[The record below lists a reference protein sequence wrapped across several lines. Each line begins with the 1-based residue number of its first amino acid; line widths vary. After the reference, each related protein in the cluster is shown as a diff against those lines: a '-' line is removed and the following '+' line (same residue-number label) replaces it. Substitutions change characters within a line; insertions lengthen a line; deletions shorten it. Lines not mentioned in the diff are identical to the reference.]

1 MTDNPIRVLQVI
13 RHMNVGGAETFL
25 MNVYRNIDRKKV
37 QFDFLVTGKGFFD
50 EEIRQLG
57 GKIYYMNYIT
67 EIGQIKYK
75 KQLKTFF
82 KEHPEYTI
90 VHSHI
95 DQVSGIILE
104 AAKEAEVTN
113 RIAHSHSTR
122 NTNGLIG
129 KIYKMYLQSKI
140 KRNATVLL
148 ACGEDAAK
156 WLYKSQWKKAIIIKN
171 GINIEKFKFS
181 EEKRK
186 KIRKELGINDE
197 ILLIG
202 HVGRFSKVKN
212 QEFLVKIYKEYER
225 NNHDSL
231 LIMIGKGEEKE
242 RIEKLVNSEHLE
254 SKIKFLGLRQ
264 DTDSIYSAM
273 DYMIFPSLYE
283 GISLALIE
291 AQVAGVKILASNTI
305 DPNTNISKTIQWA
318 DIKDEPSKWSEK
330 ILENKRSDRREINN
344 ADFSGYDINNVA
356 KKLQKLYSS
365 LAK

>member
-1 MTDNPIRVLQVI
+1 MSDNPIRVLQVI

-37 QFDFLVTGKGFFD
+37 QFDFLVNGKGFFD
-50 EEIRQLG
+50 EEIKNLG
-57 GKIYYMNYIT
+57 GKIYYMDYIT
-67 EIGQIKYK
+67 QIGQIKYK
-75 KQLKTFF
+75 KKLKTFF
-82 KEHPEYTI
+82 KEHLEYTI
-90 VHSHI
+90 IHSHI

-104 AAKEAEVTN
+104 VAKEVGVTN

-129 KIYKMYLQSKI
+129 KLYKMYLQSKI
-140 KRNATVLL
+140 NKNATVLL

-171 GINIEKFKFS
+171 GINIERFKFS
-181 EEKRK
+181 EKKRK
-186 KIRKELGINDE
+186 KIRKELDINDE
-197 ILLIG
+197 TMVIG

-225 NNHDSL
+225 NNPNSL
-231 LIMIGKGEEKE
+231 LIMVGKGEEKE
-242 RIEKLVNSEHLE
+242 KIEKLVSSEHLE

-283 GISLALIE
+283 GISIALIE
-291 AQVAGVKILASNTI
+291 AQTSGLKILASDTI
-305 DPNTNISKTIQWA
+305 DKNTDISGNIEWVSLNELPSEWCKHIINVKDRKIDKERVVDY
-318 DIKDEPSKWSEK
+318 DIK
-330 ILENKRSDRREINN
+330 RTT
-344 ADFSGYDINNVA
+344 
-356 KKLQKLYSS
+356 KKLQEIYIKLGE
-365 LAK
+365 